1 MAEHERLAY
10 ELKGENKVISIKYEE
25 LKKALEKKGGNAN
38 QHASEL
44 ERLKSQYEKETTKFQ
59 LKIAA
64 LKEKVQDRDQSLK
77 DLTEKLKTFAKAS
90 SKVTNM
96 EAYIEKL
103 EKETDALRAKY
114 IVDAELL
121 QQKLEAKASFEA
133 RTLKE
138 KLEMAL

>member
-1 MAEHERLAY
+1 
-10 ELKGENKVISIKYEE
+10 
-25 LKKALEKKGGNAN
+25 
-38 QHASEL
+38 
-44 ERLKSQYEKETTKFQ
+44 
-59 LKIAA
+59 
-64 LKEKVQDRDQSLK
+64 
-77 DLTEKLKTFAKAS
+77 
-90 SKVTNM
+90 M

-114 IVDAELL
+114 VVDAELL

>member
-1 MAEHERLAY
+1 
-10 ELKGENKVISIKYEE
+10 
-25 LKKALEKKGGNAN
+25 
-38 QHASEL
+38 
-44 ERLKSQYEKETTKFQ
+44 
-59 LKIAA
+59 
-64 LKEKVQDRDQSLK
+64 
-77 DLTEKLKTFAKAS
+77 LTEKLKTFAKAS

-96 EAYIEKL
+96 ETHIEKL